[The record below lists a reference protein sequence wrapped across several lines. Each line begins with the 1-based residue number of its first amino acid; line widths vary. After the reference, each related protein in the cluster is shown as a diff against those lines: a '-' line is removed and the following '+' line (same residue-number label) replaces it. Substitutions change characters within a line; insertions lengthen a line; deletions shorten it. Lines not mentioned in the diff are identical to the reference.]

1 MSKTALSLALAMLL
15 VAVGS
20 AAAFH
25 TDDRSL
31 AAPRGE
37 QPEEIQASRGEQ
49 PEEIQAPRGE
59 QPEEI
64 QAPRGEQPDS
74 IQAPR
79 GLDARG

>member
-1 MSKTALSLALAMLL
+1 MSKTALSMAMAMLL

-20 AAAFH
+20 AAAFRI
-25 TDDRSL
+25 DDRSL
-31 AAPRGE
+31 A
-37 QPEEIQASRGEQ
+37 
-49 PEEIQAPRGE
+49 APRGE

-79 GLDARG
+79 GVDARR